1 MKCDTFVINT
11 TLLQQYVRLLLLCM
25 FIQMVFLQVA
35 LCGGHHRAPQ
45 TLINRLLDWSVKLE
59 SSCHVTG
66 NSVYN
71 TNIHKCV
78 YLLKNACT
86 SGKS

>member
-25 FIQMVFLQVA
+25 FIQMVFLQA
-35 LCGGHHRAPQ
+35 A
-45 TLINRLLDWSVKLE
+45 LINRLLDWSVKLE